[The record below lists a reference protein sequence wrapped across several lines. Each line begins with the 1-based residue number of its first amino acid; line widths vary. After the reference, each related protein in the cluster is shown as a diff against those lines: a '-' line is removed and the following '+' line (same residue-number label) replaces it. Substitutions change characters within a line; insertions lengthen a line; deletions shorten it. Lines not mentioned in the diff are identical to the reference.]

1 MENNPYKM
9 IKRIFHILVLFCATA
24 GFSQA
29 ITVDTNTYTVPQ
41 LVSEI
46 LINSPC
52 LQTTNISWSTGSNF
66 GSSNGIGYFES
77 TNPNFPI
84 QKGVILSTGNVSDAA
99 GPNTTIQNGGNA
111 SWPGDTDLENTM
123 AAAGN
128 PFSSINATVL
138 EFDFVP
144 ISTNFSFDFLFA
156 SEEYA
161 NFQCLF
167 SDAFAY
173 LLTNTVTG
181 ITTNLAV
188 VPNTNTPISVV
199 TVRDRAYNSGCASSN
214 NLYFDNYYGGALAPS
229 AATNFNGNTVKMT
242 ASAVLTPNVKYHMKL
257 VIADRL
263 NSGFDSAIFLSSQS
277 FNLSQNVLGPDLTV
291 ADKTAICVGET
302 APDLKTNLDPSIYS
316 FQWKKGNSILIG
328 ETGPTL
334 SGVTA
339 GTYSVT
345 YTNFINVCQPITDT
359 ILIENYP
366 AIRSGNSNDIYKCDT
381 GQARYDYNLDKNTA
395 TLLTGSGSPAT
406 PFEVTYHSSL
416 SDAENEINTLP
427 LLYNSPPNSTIYAR
441 VENQITKC
449 FIVKTF
455 KLLTTPKPL
464 ATKPDDLI
472 QCSTTPTA
480 IFNLSATR
488 PQILNGQSPTL
499 NTLIYYKSQNE
510 ADVGVGSINSTS
522 YSSTGQTIYTRVQNR
537 DDASCFSTTNFKII
551 VNIIPVLDTINPKFI
566 CKPFVLKTLTY
577 GNYYDE
583 PLGKGNQYFPGDII
597 DKNSI
602 DPLNN
607 VKTLYIYDPNI
618 LCKPAPQNT
627 FTITFVDLPKITPE
641 DGTYCSNVGFT
652 LPSLTYGKYYT
663 EPDGNGTELPAG
675 TVIKTSQTIYTYFKS
690 PDDPTCITFSSF
702 NITIIDAPI
711 LPAFQNVYDCA
722 SYTLPPLSNGKYYDQ
737 PDGKGNEI
745 AAGTVITSTKTIY
758 VYAEIVSGSYTCP
771 DSKSFRVIID
781 STVTLPSPIIACESA
796 ILPILPVGNYYKNP
810 GGIGEIVPFDT
821 VIDVT
826 TQLYIYIPA
835 TSCPSIDSPFLV
847 TIKLP
852 QINNPNDLSPH
863 CGSYKLL
870 PLTAGN
876 YYTGY
881 RGTGTKLD
889 AGYEIN
895 ETKTIYIYNRVGSCE
910 DNKIVFS
917 IIINKYPIIDNRADI
932 DLCGGEDYVL
942 TPMSTGSD
950 GNYYGGPGG
959 SVELFKSGD
968 IIKTTKTIYIYATTN
983 SDPPCPVE
991 NYFTIS
997 FSPRVDV
1004 LNPGV
1009 VCEQYTLP
1017 PLNFGNYY
1025 TGPNATG
1032 EQKFPGDI
1040 LLTSQKI
1047 YIYGSTTIR
1056 ENAIVCSDESSFFV
1070 TVAKPILFTPPQPR
1084 TLCDE
1089 DGINDGETN
1098 IVSTTLTE
1106 DILSGLPLPS
1116 TEYNVDYFDNS
1127 TDATLGTNPIF
1138 TLKSQKIFFRIYNKA
1153 TPTCFSDIGDVDVVV
1168 SKIPE
1173 PNPKGGFICV
1183 DKNIPFIIN
1192 SELSSSNYT
1201 FEWYNN
1207 NASTLMPLETGNSIS
1222 VTIPDTYGVK
1232 ATDNISNCSSKIIAV
1247 DVIGSSAPI
1256 DISFTS
1262 SEAFEDN
1269 QMVTVIATGNGGDYE
1284 YQLDFG
1290 PFQDSPNFTNIP
1302 PGEHLFTVRDK
1313 NGCGSTTKSI
1323 TLINYPKYFTPNSDG
1338 YNETWNIIGLE
1349 RQANSI
1355 VYIYDRYGKLLKQIK
1370 PSGFGWDGNYNG
1382 RPLPSSDYW
1391 FNVLY
1396 EENGVTKEFKS
1407 HFSLKR

>member
-1 MENNPYKM
+1 M
-9 IKRIFHILVLFCATA
+9 LFY
-24 GFSQA
+24 GIDSFSQA

-52 LQTTNISWSTGSNF
+52 LQTTNISWSTGTNY

-84 QKGVILSTGNVSDAA
+84 QKGVILSTGNVSDAP
-99 GPNTTIQNGGNA
+99 GPNTTVQNGGSA
-111 SWPGDTDLENTM
+111 TWPGDTDLENTM
-123 AAAGN
+123 AAAGISFN
-128 PFSSINATVL
+128 SINATVL

-161 NFQCLF
+161 NFQCSF

-173 LLTNTVTG
+173 LLTNTATG

-214 NLYFDNYYGGALAPS
+214 NLYFDNYYGGALVAS

-302 APDLKTNLDPSIYS
+302 APDLKTNLDPAVYS
-316 FQWKKGNSILIG
+316 FEWKKGNTILTG

-366 AIRSGNSNDIYKCDT
+366 AIKSGNPNDIYKCDT

-395 TLLTGSGSPAT
+395 LLLTGSGSPAT

-416 SDAENEINTLP
+416 SDAEDEINTLP
-427 LLYNSPPNSTIYAR
+427 LLYNSPPNTTIYVR

-455 KLLTTPKPL
+455 KLLITPKPL
-464 ATKPDDLI
+464 ATKPDDLT

-488 PQILNGQSPTL
+488 TQILNGQSPTL

-510 ADVGVGSINSTS
+510 ADVGVGSINSNS

-551 VNIIPVLDTINPKFI
+551 VNIIPILDTINPKFV
-566 CKPFVLKTLTY
+566 CKPFVLKNLTY
-577 GNYYDE
+577 GNYYDA

-597 DKNSI
+597 DENSI

-607 VKTLYIYDPNI
+607 VKTLYIFDPNI
-618 LCKPAPQNT
+618 LCTPPPQNRVV
-627 FTITFVDLPKITPE
+627 ITFVDLPKITPE
-641 DGTYCSNVGFT
+641 DGTYCSNVGFP
-652 LPSLTYGKYYT
+652 LPNLPYGKYYT
-663 EPDGNGTELPAG
+663 EPDGNGTELPPG
-675 TVIKTSQTIYTYFKS
+675 TVIKTTQTIYTYFKS

-702 NITIIDAPI
+702 TITIIDAPI
-711 LPAFQNVYDCA
+711 LPPFQNVFDCA
-722 SYTLPPLSNGKYYDQ
+722 SYTLPPLSVGKYYSQ
-737 PDGKGNEI
+737 PGGAGSEI
-745 AAGTVITSTKTIY
+745 VPGTVITSTQTIY
-758 VYAEIVSGSYTCP
+758 VYAEIISGANTCTE
-771 DSKSFRVIID
+771 SRSFNVIID
-781 STVTLPSPIIACESA
+781 SSVTLPSPIIACESA
-796 ILPILPVGNYYKNP
+796 ILPVLPVGDYYTSP
-810 GGIGEIVPFDT
+810 GGVGDIIPSGTEIN
-821 VIDVT
+821 VT

-835 TSCPSIDSPFLV
+835 TNCPSIDSPFLV

-852 QINNPNDLSPH
+852 QITNPNDLNPH

-876 YYTGY
+876 YFTGY
-881 RGTGTKLD
+881 RGSGQQLF
-889 AGYEIN
+889 AGDEIK

-910 DNKIVFS
+910 DNRTVFTVTV
-917 IIINKYPIIDNRADI
+917 NKYPVVDNRADI
-932 DLCGGEDYVL
+932 ELCGGQDYVL
-942 TPMSTGSD
+942 TPMSEGSV
-950 GNYYGGPGG
+950 GNYYGGPEGTI
-959 SVELFKSGD
+959 ELFKAGD
-968 IIKTTKTIYIYATTN
+968 VIKTTKTIYIYATTN

-991 NYFTIS
+991 NYFTIK

-1009 VCEQYTLP
+1009 VCEQYVLP
-1017 PLNFGNYY
+1017 PLRFGDYY

-1032 EQKFPGDI
+1032 EQKFAGEVI
-1040 LLTSQKI
+1040 LTSQKI
-1047 YIYGSTTIR
+1047 YIYGTTTIR
-1056 ENAIVCSDESSFFV
+1056 ENAIVCPDESSFFV
-1070 TVAKPILFTPPQPR
+1070 TVAKPILFTPPNPR

-1089 DGINDGETN
+1089 DGINDGETD

-1106 DILSGLPLPS
+1106 DILSGLPLPP
-1116 TEYNVDYFDNS
+1116 TDYNVDYFDNS

-1138 TLKSQKIFFRIYNKA
+1138 KLKSQKIFFRIYNKA
-1153 TPTCFSDIGDVDVVV
+1153 TPTCFSDIGNVDVVV

-1173 PNPKGGFICV
+1173 PSPKGGFICV
-1183 DKNIPFIIN
+1183 DKNISFDIN
-1192 SELSSSNYT
+1192 SGLSSANYT

-1207 NASTLMPLETGNSIS
+1207 NASTLMPFETGNSIS
-1222 VTIPDTYGVK
+1222 VTTPDTYGIR
-1232 ATDNISNCSSKIIAV
+1232 AIDNITNCSSKIIAV

-1256 DISFTS
+1256 NIDFNS
-1262 SEAFEDN
+1262 SEAFDDN

-1302 PGEHLFTVRDK
+1302 AGEHIFTVRDK
-1313 NGCGSTTKSI
+1313 NGCGSATKSI

-1338 YNETWNIIGLE
+1338 YNDAWNIIGLE
-1349 RQANSI
+1349 KQANSI

-1370 PSGFGWDGNYNG
+1370 PSGVGWDGTYNG
-1382 RPLPSSDYW
+1382 RQLPSSDYW

-1396 EENGVTKEFKS
+1396 EENGLAKEFKS

>member
-1 MENNPYKM
+1 M
-9 IKRIFHILVLFCATA
+9 LFCATA

-188 VPNTNTPISVV
+188 VPNTNIPISVV
-199 TVRDRAYNSGCASSN
+199 TIRDRAFNSGCPSN
-214 NLYFDNYYGGALAPS
+214 NSQFFDNYYGGALAS
-229 AATNFNGNTVKMT
+229 QAATNFNGNTTMMT
-242 ASAVLTPNVKYHMKL
+242 ASAALTPNVKYHMKL

-277 FNLSQNVLGPDLTV
+277 FNLSQNVLGPDLTI

-302 APDLKTNLDPSIYS
+302 APDLKTNLDPAIYS
-316 FQWKKGNSILIG
+316 FEWKKGNTILIG

-359 ILIENYP
+359 IIIENYP
-366 AIRSGNSNDIYKCDT
+366 AIRSGNPNNIYKCDS
-381 GQARYDYNLDKNTA
+381 GQASYDFNLDLNTA
-395 TLLTGSGSPAT
+395 ILLTGSGSPTT
-406 PFEVTYHSSL
+406 PFEVSYHSTL
-416 SDAENEINTLP
+416 SDAEDGINPLP

-441 VENQITKC
+441 VENQITNC
-449 FIVKTF
+449 YIIKTF
-455 KLLTTPKPL
+455 ILLTTPKPN
-464 ATKPDDLI
+464 ANKPKDIL
-472 QCSTTPTA
+472 QCSFLPTTS
-480 IFNLSATR
+480 FNLNSTR
-488 PQILNGQSPTL
+488 NEIFNGQSATL
-499 NTLIYYKSQNE
+499 NTITYYKSQNE
-510 ADVGVGSINSTS
+510 ADVGVGPLNANAFV
-522 YSSTGQTIYTRVQNR
+522 SSGQTIYTRIQNR
-537 DDASCFSTTNFKII
+537 DDSSCFDTTNFQLL
-551 VNIIPVLDTINPKFI
+551 VDIIPKLDTINPKFV
-566 CKPFVLKTLTY
+566 CNPFTLRSLTF
-577 GNYYDE
+577 GNYYDA
-583 PLGKGNQYFPGDII
+583 PLGKGKQYLPGEQI

-618 LCKPAPQNT
+618 ICKPVPQNQ
-627 FTITFVDLPKITPE
+627 FTITFVDLTKITPK

-652 LPSLTYGKYYT
+652 LPPLPYGKYYT
-663 EPDGNGTELPAG
+663 EPDGQGTELPAG
-675 TVIKTSQTIYTYFKS
+675 TVIKTPQKIYTYFKS
-690 PDDPTCITFSSF
+690 KDDPTCITFSSF
-702 NITIIDAPI
+702 NVSIIDAPVI
-711 LPAFQNVYDCA
+711 PPLQNVYDCA
-722 SYTLPPLSNGKYYDQ
+722 SYTLPQLSVGKYYDQ
-737 PDGKGNEI
+737 PNGLGNVI
-745 AAGTVITSTKTIY
+745 APGTVITTSQTIH
-758 VYAEIVSGSYTCP
+758 VYEETGTTPNCF
-771 DSKSFRVIID
+771 DSKSFKVF
-781 STVTLPSPIIACESA
+781 
-796 ILPILPVGNYYKNP
+796 
-810 GGIGEIVPFDT
+810 IGEFPKPENKFECIKKVLPPLEVGKYFNGPDGT
-821 VIDVT
+821 GGEVLAGTEINTST
-826 TQLYIYIPA
+826 TLYIYVPA
-835 TSCPSIDSPFLV
+835 DTSTNCPKIDFPFII
-847 TIKLP
+847 TIILP
-852 QINNPNDLSPH
+852 PLSNPNNDKISY
-863 CGSYKLL
+863 CGNYKLL
-870 PLTAGN
+870 PLVNGN
-876 YYTGY
+876 YYSNFGGK
-881 RGTGTKLD
+881 GTQLSSDYIVRKT
-889 AGYEIN
+889 E
-895 ETKTIYIYNRVGSCE
+895 TIYIYESIGSCKNE
-910 DNKIVFS
+910 IPFTIKINAIPKV
-917 IIINKYPIIDNRADI
+917 DNRADI
-932 DLCGGEDYVL
+932 ELCGGEDYVL
-942 TPMSTGSD
+942 TPMSTGSQ
-950 GNYYGGPGG
+950 GNYYEGPGG
-959 SVELFKSGD
+959 TVKLLKAGD

-991 NYFTIS
+991 NYFTIK

-1009 VCEQYTLP
+1009 VCEQYVLP
-1017 PLNFGNYY
+1017 PLSFGDYY
-1025 TGPNATG
+1025 TGPNRTG
-1032 EQKFPGDI
+1032 EQKFAGEVI
-1040 LLTSQKI
+1040 LTSQKI
-1047 YIYGSTTIR
+1047 YIYGTTTIR
-1056 ENAIVCSDESSFFV
+1056 ENAIVCNDESSFFV
-1070 TVAKPILFTPPQPR
+1070 TVAKPILFTPPNPR
-1084 TLCDE
+1084 ILCDE

-1106 DILSGLPLPS
+1106 DILSGLPLPP

-1127 TDATLGTNPIF
+1127 TDASLGTNPIF
-1138 TLKSQKIFFRIYNKA
+1138 KLKSQKIFFRIYNKA

-1313 NGCGSTTKSI
+1313 NGCGSKTKSI

>member
-1 MENNPYKM
+1 M

-123 AAAGN
+123 AAAGI
-128 PFSSINATVL
+128 PMISTNATTL
-138 EFDFVP
+138 EFDFIP

-156 SEEYA
+156 SEEYG
-161 NFQCLF
+161 NSQCNY

-181 ITTNLAV
+181 VTTNLAV
-188 VPNTNTPISVV
+188 VPSTNTPISVF
-199 TVRDRAYNSGCASSN
+199 TVRDSAYLGLCTSN
-214 NLYFDNYYGGALAPS
+214 NSQYFDNYYGGALAS
-229 AATNFNGNTVKMT
+229 QAATNFNGNTIKMT
-242 ASAVLTPNVKYHMKL
+242 ASAVLIPNVKYHMKL

-263 NSGFDSAIFLSSQS
+263 NYEFDSAIFLSSQS
-277 FNLSQNVLGPDLTV
+277 FNLSQDVLGPDLTI
-291 ADKTAICVGET
+291 ANKTAICAGST
-302 APDLKTNLDPSIYS
+302 GSDLNTNLDPAVYT
-316 FQWKKGNSILIG
+316 FEWRKGSNILVG
-328 ETGPTL
+328 QTGPTL
-334 SGVTA
+334 SGITA

-359 ILIENYP
+359 IIIENYP
-366 AIRSGNSNDIYKCDT
+366 AINSGAPNNIYKCDS
-381 GQARYDYNLDKNTA
+381 GQASYDYNLDSNTA
-395 TLLTGSGSPAT
+395 VLLTGSGSPAT
-406 PFEVTYHSSL
+406 PFEVSYHSSL
-416 SDAENEINTLP
+416 SDAEDGINSLP
-427 LLYNSPPNSTIYAR
+427 LIYNSPEDVTIYAR
-441 VENQITKC
+441 LENQITKC

-455 KLLTTPKPL
+455 KLLTTPKPV
-464 ATKPDDLI
+464 ANKPKDIL
-472 QCSTTPTA
+472 QCSTTPTTN
-480 IFNLSATR
+480 FNLNSTKIE
-488 PQILNGQSPTL
+488 ILNGQSSVFNVVT
-499 NTLIYYKSQNE
+499 YHKSQNE
-510 ADVGVGSINSTS
+510 ADVGVGILNGNSFL
-522 YSSTGQTIYTRVQNR
+522 STGQIIYTRVQNR
-537 DDASCFSTTNFKII
+537 DDASCYNTTNFNLI
-551 VNIIPVLDTINPKFI
+551 VDIIPKLDTINPKFV
-566 CKPFVLKTLTY
+566 CNPFTLRPLTY
-577 GNYYDE
+577 GNYYDA
-583 PLGKGNQYFPGDII
+583 PLGKGKQYLAGEQI
-597 DKNSI
+597 DENSI

-618 LCKPAPQNT
+618 ICKPVPQNQ
-627 FTITFVDLPKITPE
+627 FTITFVDLTKITPK
-641 DGTYCSNVGFT
+641 DGTYCSNIGFS
-652 LPSLTYGKYYT
+652 LPALSYGKYFT
-663 EPDGNGTELPAG
+663 EPDGKGTELPSGA
-675 TVIKTSQTIYTYFKS
+675 VIKTPQTIYTYFRSK
-690 PDDPTCITFSSF
+690 DDPTCITFSSF
-702 NITIIDAPI
+702 NVSIIDAPVI
-711 LPAFQNVYDCA
+711 PPLQNVYDCA
-722 SYTLPPLSNGKYYDQ
+722 SYTLPPLSVGKYYDQ
-737 PDGKGNEI
+737 PNGLGNVI
-745 AAGTVITSTKTIY
+745 APGTVITTTQTIH
-758 VYAEIVSGSYTCP
+758 VYEETGTSPNCF
-771 DSKSFRVIID
+771 DSKSFKVFIGEFPKPENKFECIKK
-781 STVTLPSPIIACESA
+781 
-796 ILPILPVGNYYKNP
+796 ILPPLEVGKYFTGP
-810 GGIGEIVPFDT
+810 DGTGAEVLAGTEINVS
-821 VIDVT
+821 T
-826 TQLYIYIPA
+826 TLYIYVPA
-835 TSCPSIDSPFLV
+835 DPSTNCPKIDFPFV
-847 TIKLP
+847 ITIILP
-852 QINNPNDLSPH
+852 PLSNPNDETITY

-870 PLTAGN
+870 PIVNGN
-876 YYTGY
+876 YYTGFG
-881 RGTGTKLD
+881 GTGTLLNV
-889 AGYEIN
+889 GYEVK
-895 ETKTIYIYNRVGSCE
+895 KTQTIFIYTSIGSCK
-910 DNKIVFS
+910 NQIPFTIK
-917 IIINKYPIIDNRADI
+917 INKVPIVDNRADI
-932 DLCGGEDYVL
+932 ELCGGEDYVL
-942 TPMSTGSD
+942 TPMSTGSQ

-959 SVELFKSGD
+959 TVELLKAGD
-968 IIKTTKTIYIYATTN
+968 VIKTTKTIWIYATTN

-991 NYFTIS
+991 NYFTIN
-997 FSPRVDV
+997 FTPRVDV

-1009 VCEQYTLP
+1009 VCEQYILP
-1017 PLNFGNYY
+1017 PLSSGNYY
-1025 TGPNATG
+1025 TGPGATG
-1032 EQKFPGDI
+1032 QILNTGDI
-1040 LLTSQKI
+1040 ILTSQKI
-1047 YIYGSTTIR
+1047 YIYNIFNNRNGPCI
-1056 ENAIVCSDESSFFV
+1056 DESSFFV
-1070 TVAKPILFTPPQPR
+1070 TVAKPILFTPPNPR
-1084 TLCDE
+1084 ILCDE

-1106 DILSGLPLPS
+1106 DILSGLPLPPS
-1116 TEYNVDYFDNS
+1116 DYNVDYFDNS
-1127 TDATLGTNPIF
+1127 TDASLGTNPIF
-1138 TLKSQKIFFRIYNKA
+1138 KLKSQKIFFRIYNKA
-1153 TPTCFSDIGDVDVVV
+1153 TPTCFSDIGNVDVVV

-1192 SELSSSNYT
+1192 SDLSTANYT

-1207 NASTLMPLETGNSIS
+1207 NASTLMPSETSNSIS

-1338 YNETWNIIGLE
+1338 YNETWNIIGLQN
-1349 RQANSI
+1349 QANSI

-1370 PSGFGWDGNYNG
+1370 PSGLGWDGTYNG
-1382 RPLPSSDYW
+1382 RQLPSSDYW

-1396 EENGVTKEFKS
+1396 EENGVAKEFKS